1 MPWLEM
7 KPMEQKVLFLA
18 DWLRQVAC
26 LTELC
31 ERYGI
36 SRKTGYKWIR
46 RYHQGG
52 VEALQE
58 RSRRPLRSPEQTP
71 YRIRKAII
79 ELRTRGRAT
88 RGPKKIQTLLQE
100 RFPDQP
106 VPSRTTIYKILHA
119 EGLVT
124 KRRRKQRVAPLPSPS
139 RRCQNPTICGLPIS
153 RGNSNYRVVSG
164 ATP

>member
-79 ELRTRGRAT
+79 ELRTRDVLPEGR
-88 RGPKKIQTLLQE
+88 K
-100 RFPDQP
+100 RF
-106 VPSRTTIYKILHA
+106 
-119 EGLVT
+119 
-124 KRRRKQRVAPLPSPS
+124 
-139 RRCQNPTICGLPIS
+139 RRCCRSDSPINRCRLEPPFTRS
-153 RGNSNYRVVSG
+153 CMPKVW
-164 ATP
+164 